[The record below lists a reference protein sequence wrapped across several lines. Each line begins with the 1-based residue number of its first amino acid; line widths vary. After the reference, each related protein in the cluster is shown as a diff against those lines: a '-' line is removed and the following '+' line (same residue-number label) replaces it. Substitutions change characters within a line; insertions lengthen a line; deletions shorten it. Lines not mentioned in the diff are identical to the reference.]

1 MKSLAAVTSA
11 RSSGLTPSPWNEG
24 GAERVITA
32 SMSCPILD
40 ATMSDAV
47 PPMLAPTSASR
58 VVPSLRR
65 ASTAPSTSCQIA
77 GMFFS
82 PSEQPASP
90 PGQ

>member
-1 MKSLAAVTSA
+1 M
-11 RSSGLTPSPWNEG
+11 
-24 GAERVITA
+24 ITA
-32 SMSCPILD
+32 SMSRPCFA

-58 VVPSLRR
+58 VTPLLRR
-65 ASTAPSTSCQIA
+65 AATAPSTSCQIA